1 MRDCRCFGSGSAHAE
16 SVCAR
21 LYRARGGNGGN
32 PFVCAAVSE
41 VFDIF
46 KDDHIVGHAQE
57 IGQYLWDQLEV
68 LKDKY
73 NCIVDHRG
81 VGLIQGLE
89 FKDNPSEI
97 VKRALENGLV
107 IIAAGNN
114 TIRFVPPLVVSNAD
128 VDKMI
133 SILEKVIK

>member
-1 MRDCRCFGSGSAHAE
+1 
-16 SVCAR
+16 
-21 LYRARGGNGGN
+21 
-32 PFVCAAVSE
+32 
-41 VFDIF
+41 
-46 KDDHIVGHAQE
+46 
-57 IGQYLWDQLEV
+57 LEA

-73 NCIVDHRG
+73 DCIVDHRG